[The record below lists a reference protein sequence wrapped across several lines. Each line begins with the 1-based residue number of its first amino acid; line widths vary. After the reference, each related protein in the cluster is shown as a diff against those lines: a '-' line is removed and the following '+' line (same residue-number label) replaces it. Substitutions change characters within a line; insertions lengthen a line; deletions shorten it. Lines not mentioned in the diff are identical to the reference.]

1 MLEWPFKLIKA
12 IAFIHKKKS
21 FSHKEFQLYYETT
34 HSPLAKSLLTFERY
48 ERNYVDLA
56 FSSSND
62 AIGSISIFKYES
74 EKSLGVIAEQ
84 MGSSAGDALREDEL
98 NFMDVS
104 LNFYVFTSSSEN
116 LASQFHRKI
125 FYLAMEESD
134 FQMLESQIGLE
145 KISDNLVSD
154 HHEIIGVPE
163 YGIMQ
168 HMQLEDLKI
177 LQKKFPTLIFTNS
190 FS

>member
-1 MLEWPFKLIKA
+1 LIKA

-21 FSHKEFQLYYETT
+21 LSHKEFQLYYETT
-34 HSPLAKSLLTFERY
+34 HSPLAKSLLTFEHY

-62 AIGSISIFKYES
+62 AIGSVSIFKYES

-84 MGSSAGDALREDEL
+84 MGSSAGDLLREDEL
-98 NFMDVS
+98 NFMDVQ
-104 LNFYVFTSSSEN
+104 LNFYVFTGSNEN
-116 LASQFHRKI
+116 LAFKFQKKI

-134 FQMLESQIGLE
+134 LQMLEKQVGLE
-145 KISDNLVSD
+145 KISDNLVHD
-154 HHEIIGVPE
+154 HNEIIGVPE
-163 YGIMQ
+163 YGVMQ
-168 HMQLEDLKI
+168 HMQLEDLQVV
-177 LQKKFPTLIFTNS
+177 QKKFPNLIFTNS

>member
-1 MLEWPFKLIKA
+1 MIKA

-21 FSHKEFQLYYETT
+21 LSQKEFQLYYETT
-34 HSPLAKSLLTFERY
+34 HSPLAKSLLTFEHY

-56 FSSSND
+56 FSSSNN
-62 AIGSISIFKYES
+62 AIGSISIFKYAS
-74 EKSLGVIAEQ
+74 EKSLEVIAEQ
-84 MGSSAGDALREDEL
+84 MGSSAGDVLRKDEL
-98 NFMDVS
+98 NFMDVP
-104 LNFYVFTSSSEN
+104 LNFYVFTGSSEN
-116 LASQFHRKI
+116 LAATFQRKI

-154 HHEIIGVPE
+154 HSEIIGVPE

-168 HMQLEDLKI
+168 HMQLEDLKM
-177 LQKKFPTLIFTNS
+177 LQKKFPALIFTNC

>member
-1 MLEWPFKLIKA
+1 MIKA

-21 FSHKEFQLYYETT
+21 LSHKEFQLYYEAT
-34 HSPLAKSLLTFERY
+34 HSPLAKSLLTFEHY

-74 EKSLGVIAEQ
+74 EKSLGVIADQ
-84 MGSSAGDALREDEL
+84 MGSSAGDVLREDEL
-98 NFMDVS
+98 NFMDVP
-104 LNFYVFTSSSEN
+104 LNFYVFTGSSEN
-116 LASQFHRKI
+116 LASKFQKKI
-125 FYLAMEESD
+125 FYLAMKESD
-134 FQMLESQIGLE
+134 LQMLDKQIGLE

-154 HHEIIGVPE
+154 HPEIIGVPE
-163 YGIMQ
+163 YGVMQ
-168 HMQLEDLKI
+168 HMQLEDLQVV
-177 LQKKFPTLIFTNS
+177 QKKFPNLIFTNS

>member
-1 MLEWPFKLIKA
+1 MIKA

-21 FSHKEFQLYYETT
+21 LSHKEFQFYYETT
-34 HSPLAKSLLTFERY
+34 HSPLAKSLLTFEHY
-48 ERNYVDLA
+48 ERNYVDSD
-56 FSSSND
+56 FGSSD
-62 AIGSISIFKYES
+62 DIGSISIFKYAS

-84 MGSSAGDALREDEL
+84 MGSSAGDTLREDEL
-98 NFMDVS
+98 NFMDVP
-104 LNFYVFTSSSEN
+104 LNFYVFTGSSEN
-116 LASQFHRKI
+116 LASKFQRKI
-125 FYLAMEESD
+125 FHLAMEESD

-145 KISDNLVSD
+145 KISDNLVTD

-168 HMQLEDLKI
+168 QIQFEDMKI
-177 LQKKFPTLIFTNS
+177 LQKKFPNIILTNC

>member
-1 MLEWPFKLIKA
+1 MIKA

-21 FSHKEFQLYYETT
+21 LSHKEFQLYYETT
-34 HSPLAKSLLTFERY
+34 HSPLAKSLLTFEHY
-48 ERNYVDLA
+48 ERNYVDSD
-56 FSSSND
+56 FGSSD
-62 AIGSISIFKYES
+62 DIGSISIFKYAS

-84 MGSSAGDALREDEL
+84 MGSSAGDTLREDEL
-98 NFMDVS
+98 NFMDVP
-104 LNFYVFTSSSEN
+104 LNFYVFTGSSEN
-116 LASQFHRKI
+116 LASKFQRKI
-125 FYLAMEESD
+125 FHLAMEESD

-168 HMQLEDLKI
+168 QMQFEDMKI
-177 LQKKFPTLIFTNS
+177 LQKKFPNIILTNC

>member
-1 MLEWPFKLIKA
+1 MIKA

-21 FSHKEFQLYYETT
+21 LSQKKFQLYYETT
-34 HSPLAKSLLTFERY
+34 HSPLAKSLLTFEHY

-56 FSSSND
+56 FSSSNN
-62 AIGSISIFKYES
+62 AIGSISIFKYAS
-74 EKSLGVIAEQ
+74 EKSLEVIAEQ
-84 MGSSAGDALREDEL
+84 MGSSAGDVLREDEL
-98 NFMDVS
+98 NFMDVP
-104 LNFYVFTSSSEN
+104 LNFYVFTGSSEN
-116 LASQFHRKI
+116 LDSKFQRKI
-125 FYLAMEESD
+125 FHLAMDESD

-163 YGIMQ
+163 YGIIQEMQ
-168 HMQLEDLKI
+168 CEDMKI
-177 LQKKFPTLIFTNS
+177 LHKKFPKIILTNC